1 MKIGIALRGLLISF
15 VCGSIT
21 VSAIGVAQYGAALLF
36 GSFTVAGFL
45 LTAFGIFQR

>member
-21 VSAIGVAQYGAALLF
+21 VSALGVAQYGAALLF
-36 GSFTVAGFL
+36 GSFTAVGFF
-45 LTAFGIFQR
+45 LTAFGIIER